1 MTEGCFSRRCPR
13 QLASCSPTLGH
24 LSSPDNAAY
33 IRVRIT
39 SRIKVAVRLHIPHGC
54 LPRPSRMDAV
64 CSDLVQGT
72 RTQFIM
78 PQGRPP
84 PRLLYLP
91 FLLIFCPLVVKK
103 KIKVYPADSQPEV
116 SRERSTI
123 ESLEL
128 LPMRASRPSL
138 ESGREKK
145 HSGKCHRLRFHPP
158 RPHPQFTINLIS
170 SSPPKLHFTGLF

>member
-1 MTEGCFSRRCPR
+1 M
-13 QLASCSPTLGH
+13 
-24 LSSPDNAAY
+24 
-33 IRVRIT
+33 
-39 SRIKVAVRLHIPHGC
+39 HIPHGC

-72 RTQFIM
+72 RSQFIT

-158 RPHPQFTINLIS
+158 PPHPQFTINLIF
-170 SSPPKLHFTGLF
+170 SSPPKIALHRALLALPVPCLCRNMTLDRPCSCSRSIFHFSFFVILVFHNFYPSDRVS